1 MRILAESNN
10 ELILKAKGLAARELF
25 EESLEILEKLYKY
38 EPSSEH
44 IEEALIDVLLKYGG
58 YLNDE
63 YVLQYEKAEQMFKK
77 VIEID
82 PTNYRAQY
90 NLGIVHFNLERHEK
104 AKECYEKAIELK
116 PDYYHCIYNLGLIYE
131 REGDLKEA
139 LKYYEK
145 ALDIEPNFP
154 YAIGARN
161 HILSSLKE
169 LQRIEKLQ
177 QNHSKFE
184 KLKSLL
190 EISKRVKI
198 DMIRSILDLDEDDLI
213 TLLIEW
219 GKKYKFELDG
229 EYLNVN
235 KETLPELFKKLESLE
250 HID

>member
-1 MRILAESNN
+1 MAESNN

-82 PTNYRAQY
+82 PTNYRAHY

-169 LQRIEKLQ
+169 LQRIEKLK
-177 QNHSKFE
+177 QNQSKFE

-198 DMIRSILDLDEDDLI
+198 EMIRSILNLDEDDLI